1 MALAPK
7 ELMEDWISTLEIEK
21 MMLEKPAGRPTR
33 MMPPR
38 IFFLMRS
45 FLRSRWTLPCERM
58 RLSSTRIAETYCEVM
73 VASATPATPMPK
85 QATVTML
92 RMMLMTPASVR

>member
-7 ELMEDWISTLEIEK
+7 ALMEDWISTLEMEK
-21 MMLEKPAGRPTR
+21 MTLEKPAGRPIF
-33 MMPPR
+33 MMPPSML
-38 IFFLMRS
+38 FLMRS
-45 FLRSRWTLPCERM
+45 FFRSRCTLPWQRT
-58 RLSSTRIAETYCEVM
+58 RLSSTSAAETYCEVM

-85 QATVTML
+85 KATVTML